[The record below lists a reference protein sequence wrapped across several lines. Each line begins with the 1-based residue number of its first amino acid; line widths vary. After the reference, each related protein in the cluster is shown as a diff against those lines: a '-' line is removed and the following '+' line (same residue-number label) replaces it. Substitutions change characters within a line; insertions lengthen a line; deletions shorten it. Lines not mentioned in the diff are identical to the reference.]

1 MVWLSRWVYSW
12 GGMLS
17 VVVTD
22 ISTTWV
28 EVINKVKWI
37 VSVVSWMSSC
47 QSLLTFNWQQLFTR
61 LSWWLPL
68 RLSKHQS
75 PQQQSFSGLHSPWQ
89 TIRPHYSMLPW
100 VQTIYC
106 ITAFV
111 TTDRMSE
118 KEYIIKSKSKVCRC
132 YCCLY
137 LKYNYTYKLKY
148 LLHQQVKRPEYQ
160 LVVYIH

>member
-1 MVWLSRWVYSW
+1 
-12 GGMLS
+12 MLS
-17 VVVTD
+17 VVVTE
-22 ISTTWV
+22 ISTTWA
-28 EVINKVKWI
+28 EVVNKVKWI
-37 VSVVSWMSSC
+37 IVSC
-47 QSLLTFNWQQLFTR
+47 QLNEFLSVRQQLFTW

-68 RLSKHQS
+68 RLSKRQHHNNSLSQNYTH
-75 PQQQSFSGLHSPWQ
+75 PDRQLDH
-89 TIRPHYSMLPW
+89 TIPCYPW

-111 TTDRMSE
+111 TTDRMTE
-118 KEYIIKSKSKVCRC
+118 KEYIIKSKSKVYCC

>member
-1 MVWLSRWVYSW
+1 
-12 GGMLS
+12 MLP

-28 EVINKVKWI
+28 EVISPKSSELL
-37 VSVVSWMSSC
+37 SVVSWMSSC
-47 QSLLTFNWQQLFTR
+47 QSFLTFNWQQLFTR

-68 RLSKHQS
+68 RLSKRQHHNNSLSQNYTH
-75 PQQQSFSGLHSPWQ
+75 PDRQLDH
-89 TIRPHYSMLPW
+89 TIPCYPW

-106 ITAFV
+106 ITVFV
-111 TTDRMSE
+111 TTNRKNE
-118 KEYIIKSKSKVCRC
+118 KEYIIKSKSKVFCC

>member
-1 MVWLSRWVYSW
+1 MSVVLRRTFVGSGDWNFKNLSRS
-12 GGMLS
+12 
-17 VVVTD
+17 
-22 ISTTWV
+22 
-28 EVINKVKWI
+28 
-37 VSVVSWMSSC
+37 
-47 QSLLTFNWQQLFTR
+47 
-61 LSWWLPL
+61 
-68 RLSKHQS
+68 H
-75 PQQQSFSGLHSPWQ
+75 QQSQVNCCKLLVEWVLVSHCWHSTDNNYSLDPHDDFHSGSQNISHHNNSLSQDYTHPDRQSDH
-89 TIRPHYSMLPW
+89 TIPCYPW
-100 VQTIYC
+100 VQTLYC

-118 KEYIIKSKSKVCRC
+118 KEYIIKSKSKVCCC